1 MNIRTVDSQKQSS
14 AKGVGWPVD
23 HASLLA
29 LFDMGLTVAQIAQY
43 FSIDPVEVQEQ
54 LDRH

>member
-1 MNIRTVDSQKQSS
+1 MTAHMNIRTVDFQKQSS

-29 LFDMGLTVAQIAQY
+29 LSDLGLTVAQIARY
-43 FSIDPVEVQEQ
+43 FSIDPVEF
-54 LDRH
+54 